1 MTSQMAD
8 MAPDATVQQAVRFP
22 DAERAA
28 LLGVKGVG
36 PTVVARLEAI
46 GIGSLAE
53 LARQDVDGICT
64 QVSLMLGSTCWRN
77 SPMARAAIAGAI
89 ARAQSD
95 VAAQG

>member
-1 MTSQMAD
+1 MKSMSVD
-8 MAPDATVQQAVRFP
+8 HAPDTASKAVRFP

-28 LLGVKGVG
+28 LLAVKGVG
-36 PTVVARLEAI
+36 PTVIERLETI
-46 GIGSLAE
+46 GITSLAE

-77 SPMARAAIAGAI
+77 SPMARAAIAAAI

-95 VAAQG
+95 MVAQG

>member
-1 MTSQMAD
+1 MSVD
-8 MAPDATVQQAVRFP
+8 HAPDTACKAVRFP

-28 LLGVKGVG
+28 LLAVKGVG
-36 PTVVARLEAI
+36 PTVIERLETI
-46 GIGSLAE
+46 GITSFAE

-95 VAAQG
+95 TAAQG

>member
-1 MTSQMAD
+1 MSVD
-8 MAPDATVQQAVRFP
+8 HAPDTASKAARFP
-22 DAERAA
+22 DAERAT
-28 LLGVKGVG
+28 LLAVKGVG
-36 PTVVARLEAI
+36 PTVIERLETI
-46 GIGSLAE
+46 GITSLAE

-95 VAAQG
+95 MAARG

>member
-64 QVSLMLGSTCWRN
+64 QVSRMLGTTCWRN
-77 SPMARAAIAGAI
+77 SPMARGAI
-89 ARAQSD
+89 AAAITLAQSG
-95 VAAQG
+95 ASRRG